1 MNENT
6 KEYGEFTFDISDNI
20 IDKKENKMKNIKF
33 TTDPTGKVYSKEEE
47 PPIYYLPVYI
57 DIFNSKYK
65 KVNDIIDPKT
75 TLEKLFTKGFNDFIT
90 TRLKQPLTP
99 KTCINFIKDKALVQ
113 QFITDYSSKNTSSNI
128 YQPSNI
134 DNYKTFL
141 RNVYIFLIKIM
152 LTDAGSF
159 LYKNPQNN
167 SEEISSNSEL
177 INKKLYYIKLIN
189 PFTDIDIN
197 SNIQNFIDNNKTING
212 KCETSEVRAK
222 KAAAEKAAKA
232 EKAAAAKEAKA
243 AAKAAK
249 AAAAEEEGAEGAEE
263 GGADGEDDK
272 DGKDN
277 QDEEDNTDDTKTLKI
292 ADHISLNIKQDINPE
307 STTRNILDNFFQ
319 SKQNKIIKENSYDST
334 SELNYNKLLKVT
346 IIDTILNNRL
356 FTQTEY
362 TKKCFEPNDG
372 NTILNE
378 LVGKI
383 QAKKEPI
390 KFYKTDAEIKADI
403 RTALR
408 IYYIEK
414 GKNTEKKGKKIYIN
428 IIFVKDSNSNV
439 VLVTTQ
445 PYEGLPTFND
455 IINFQKKLQE
465 DISKYIKKCQ
475 DPPKD
480 IESEVKE
487 QCTKIVTNS
496 KRSPNMRNILW
507 SNLCT
512 NYIKCVY
519 DDTYDPNEEIEE
531 IAEREKTEKAN
542 SARKL
547 AEGKLDAAE
556 ITPIPMQ
563 PQRPILRPIPKQI
576 PGLIQRPPPRPMPRQ
591 PQGQRRGKQLV
602 QFGGRKTI
610 SKKQISKPDSSR
622 ISLKIKQF

>member
-159 LYKNPQNN
+159 LYNNPQNK
-167 SEEISSNSEL
+167 SEEISSNSEV

-189 PFTDIDIN
+189 PITDKDIN
-197 SNIQNFIDNNKTING
+197 FNIQNFIDNNKTING

-222 KAAAEKAAKA
+222 QAAAEKAEKA
-232 EKAAAAKEAKA
+232 EKAAAAKAA

-249 AAAAEEEGAEGAEE
+249 EAAGGE
-263 GGADGEDDK
+263 GGGEDDDK
-272 DGKDN
+272 DGDDN
-277 QDEEDNTDDTKTLKI
+277 ADDTKNLKI
-292 ADHISLNIKQDINPE
+292 AEHIFLNIKQDINPE
-307 STTRNILDNFFQ
+307 STTRNILDSFFQ
-319 SKQNKIIKENSYDST
+319 TKQNKIIKENSYDST

-378 LVGKI
+378 LVEKI
-383 QAKKEPI
+383 QAKKEPL

-408 IYYIEK
+408 IYYLEK

-428 IIFVKDSNSNV
+428 IIFVKDANSNV

-487 QCTKIVTNS
+487 QCTQIVTNS

-519 DDTYDPNEEIEE
+519 DDTYDPNEEIKYSEE
-531 IAEREKTEKAN
+531 RAK
-542 SARKL
+542 SARILVTDDTPDTAEKMPRPKL
-547 AEGKLDAAE
+547 EPKVGPKLGKPPGPKLGQKPRKLP
-556 ITPIPMQ
+556 TPRHLPIP
-563 PQRPILRPIPKQI
+563 
-576 PGLIQRPPPRPMPRQ
+576 IQRIRT
-591 PQGQRRGKQLV
+591 LY
-602 QFGGRKTI
+602 GGR
-610 SKKQISKPDSSR
+610 QI
-622 ISLKIKQF
+622 I